1 MEGDVE
7 EIDDGKSGEA
17 VCSHHEENYS
27 IQRRFIND
35 MQMQLSICEI
45 SFQIDWVDACNSCMV
60 IDQWKAKHISYI

>member
-7 EIDDGKSGEA
+7 EIDDRKSGEA
-17 VCSHHEENYS
+17 IFSHHEDNYS

-35 MQMQLSICEI
+35 MQMQLSICDI